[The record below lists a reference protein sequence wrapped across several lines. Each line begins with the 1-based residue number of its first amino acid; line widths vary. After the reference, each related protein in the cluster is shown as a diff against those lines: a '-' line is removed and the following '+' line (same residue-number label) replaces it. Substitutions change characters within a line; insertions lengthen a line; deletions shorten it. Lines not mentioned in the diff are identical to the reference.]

1 LRTISDKQG
10 LTLKAAT
17 RRAVDMA
24 GGGDAFQHVTRIRA
38 AQLSKCGSTGADNA
52 ATFLPIDV
60 AVEADM
66 EAGSPIILSAM
77 AEALGYQVVPLAQVI
92 NVEVKPVSER
102 DALRVAREAADVV
115 NAIVTAI
122 EDGAIDS
129 SEERDITREIDQ
141 LKAVLV
147 DVMRRA
153 SVRARAQ

>member
-17 RRAVDMA
+17 RRSVDMA

-38 AQLSKCGSTGADNA
+38 AQLSKCGSANEENV
-52 ATFLPIDV
+52 ATFLPVDV

-77 AEALGYQVVPLAQVI
+77 AEVLGYQVVPLAPAASI
-92 NVEVKPVSER
+92 EAKPLTER
-102 DALRVAREAADVV
+102 DALRIAREAADVV
-115 NAIVTAI
+115 NAMVKAI
-122 EDGAIDS
+122 EDGAVDS
-129 SEERDITREIDQ
+129 AEERQITREIDE
-141 LKAVLV
+141 LKVALV

-153 SVRARAQ
+153 RVRA